1 MSAEACHSTRS
12 PPRAGFFVFGSISLF
27 YLYLHNLPSVYPF
40 ENNRT
45 EGMQAVKRFEIKR
58 RPLSDITLAG
68 LEADLK

>member
-1 MSAEACHSTRS
+1 
-12 PPRAGFFVFGSISLF
+12 FVFGSISLF